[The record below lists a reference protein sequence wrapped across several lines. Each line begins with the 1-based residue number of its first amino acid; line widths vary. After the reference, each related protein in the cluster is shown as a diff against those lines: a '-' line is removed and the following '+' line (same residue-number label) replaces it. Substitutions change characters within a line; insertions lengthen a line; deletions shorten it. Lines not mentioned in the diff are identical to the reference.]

1 MGAIGLALSLASSS
15 SAATVEASGTE
26 DEPPTLFI
34 TQGSEITIRDA
45 GAEDNALTLSMVGPD
60 GGRIRYSVRDS
71 AAPLVAGTG
80 CTGGGPP
87 GSEVTCLLPLS
98 RAMSG
103 CHHAFCADGGRRV
116 SFTIE
121 LGGGVNSFD
130 SSSMP
135 ASDGG
140 TGFALFTTV
149 LGGPEADTIISG
161 AGPERVEP
169 GAGPDVLHT
178 GDGSDA
184 VVAAHGAADA
194 ADLFDLGPGTSDTAY
209 YDDSTLPLV
218 LSLDGIAN
226 DGAAGEGD
234 NLIDV
239 EQARGGPA
247 DDVLSGSESADMLF
261 GGPGQDRIEGNGGD
275 DEIDGFSGDDSL
287 GGGSGA
293 DEISGG
299 QGADRIAD
307 SDGDDHL
314 RGDSG
319 RDRLSGGAGNDLADG
334 GVGADRVRGNSGS
347 DRVQS
352 NYPGRDDAAPDRL
365 DCGSGDDRARAGEG
379 DATRHCEFIGPLVGQ
394 H

>member
-26 DEPPTLFI
+26 DEPPPLFI
-34 TQGSEITIRDA
+34 AQASRITIRDTA
-45 GAEDNALTLSMVGPD
+45 AEANALTMSMVGPEA
-60 GGRIRYSVRDS
+60 GRIRYSIRDS
-71 AAPLVAGTG
+71 AAPLVAGAG

-103 CHHAFCADGGRRV
+103 CHHAFCADGGRQV
-116 SFTIE
+116 SFRVE

-130 SSSMP
+130 STSMP

-140 TGFALFTTV
+140 SGYGLLTTV
-149 LGGPEADTIISG
+149 IGGPEADTITTG
-161 AGPERVEP
+161 AGQERVEP
-169 GAGPDVLHT
+169 GAGADVLHT
-178 GDGSDA
+178 GDGSDS
-184 VVAAHGAADA
+184 VVATNGGPDA
-194 ADLFDLGPGTSDTAY
+194 ADVFDLGPGTDIAY
-209 YDDSTLPLV
+209 YDASTLPLA
-218 LSLDGIAN
+218 LSLDGVAN

-234 NLIDV
+234 DLIDV
-239 EQARGGPA
+239 EQPRGGQA
-247 DDVLSGSESADMLF
+247 DDVLSGSESADLLS
-261 GGPGQDRIEGNGGD
+261 GGPGMDQIEGNGGD
-275 DEIDGFSGDDSL
+275 DRIEGVGGDDSL
-287 GGGSGA
+287 GGGAGA

-299 QGADRIAD
+299 QGADRIAGSGD
-307 SDGDDHL
+307 DDHL
-314 RGDSG
+314 HGDSG
-319 RDRLSGGAGNDLADG
+319 GDRLSGGAGDDLADG

-352 NYPGRDDAAPDRL
+352 NYPGRDDEAPDRL

-379 DATRHCEFIGPLVGQ
+379 DRPRHCEFIGPLVGQ